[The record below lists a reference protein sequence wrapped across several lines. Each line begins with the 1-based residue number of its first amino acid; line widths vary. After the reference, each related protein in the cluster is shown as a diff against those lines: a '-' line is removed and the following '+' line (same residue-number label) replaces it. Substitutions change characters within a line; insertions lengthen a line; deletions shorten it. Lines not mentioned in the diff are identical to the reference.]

1 MFYHHERFFLLTK
14 NNNHHAH
21 ILTDISRLSELKV
34 PFPTSR
40 LASTA
45 LQSIQVDPELSP
57 LVRRHLSLVPLDD
70 TANATTSDDGPQV
83 LLVDYRA
90 TTNRM
95 LRVAVNSFMDSL
107 KLVIEVMEQLD
118 EDVLAQ
124 PPK

>member
-1 MFYHHERFFLLTK
+1 M
-14 NNNHHAH
+14 
-21 ILTDISRLSELKV
+21 SPCLSELKV

-45 LQSIQVDPELSP
+45 LNSIQVDPELSP
-57 LVRRHLSLVPLDD
+57 LVRRELSLVPAGGAD
-70 TANATTSDDGPQV
+70 AAGGPQV